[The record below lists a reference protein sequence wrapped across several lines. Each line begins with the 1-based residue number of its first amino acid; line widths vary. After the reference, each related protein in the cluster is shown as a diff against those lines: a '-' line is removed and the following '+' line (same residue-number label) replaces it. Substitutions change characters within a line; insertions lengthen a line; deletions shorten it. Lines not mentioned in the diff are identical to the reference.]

1 MADYEYIGRGGPD
14 GMIVAKS
21 SSEKLGFYGTTPVD
35 QAASASEAA
44 VTATALTTIDGTN
57 TTEMAALV
65 SAVNEL
71 KVLTNQIRTDLV
83 ALGLIKGSS

>member
-1 MADYEYIGRGGPD
+1 MSLYGGIIGATKNHK
-14 GMIVAKS
+14 VS
-21 SSEKLGFYGTTPVD
+21 FYGESPVV
-35 QAASASEAA
+35 QPSSASQAA

-71 KVLTNQIRTDLV
+71 KVMCNQIRGDLV
-83 ALGLIKGSS
+83 TLGLIKGSS